1 MSAIISFV
9 NSLAPVI
16 LVLLAIG
23 VMFKVVQIKSILFV
37 LLFVFLLPFL
47 ISAIVQAFKSCFS
60 STDSWKAWLVM
71 ILIGLIA
78 TRIFIDRVFRNRR

>member
-16 LVLLAIG
+16 LVFLTIG
-23 VMFKVVQIKSILFV
+23 VMFKVVQIRSIVFV

-47 ISAIVQAFKSCFS
+47 ISGIVQAFKSCFF

-78 TRIFIDRVFRNRR
+78 IRIFIDKVFRNRR